1 MTQKIEGDTRA
12 RIAAFLPDAI
22 AKALTSYQLFLEE
35 GAHNDAKEFKAHHEA
50 CKVAIAHVELLIKLA
65 QWADLPDPVAE
76 DVNQQKMLKAVMG
89 EAMKELSAYDG
100 KDDQE
105 EDDE

>member
-35 GAHNDAKEFKAHHEA
+35 GAHTDAKEFKAHHDA

-65 QWADLPDPVAE
+65 QWADLPDPTAE
-76 DVNQQKMLKAVMG
+76 DINQQKILKAVMCPAI
-89 EAMKELSAYDG
+89 EELEDYNRKEGA
-100 KDDQE
+100 
-105 EDDE
+105 DE